1 MNIEE
6 KFMEGGHYM
15 FSLSL
20 NDKEI
25 ELLKKSINHCLDTC
39 KNGGSKDGCTDCAAL
54 EEVLKKLP

>member
-1 MNIEE
+1 
-6 KFMEGGHYM
+6 M

-25 ELLKKSINHCLDTC
+25 ELLKKSINHCLNTC
-39 KNGGSKDGCTDCAAL
+39 KDGGSKDGCTDCSAL